1 MRWTNFLAIALIA
14 TLVVATANTISSAQ
28 SNLNGLST
36 STPSNLEAIADRN
49 QWPQI
54 LSQRPH
60 HPPTPLSSTS
70 PSPSPSPSL
79 SPSPSPSPSPSLSPS
94 PSPSAS
100 PQPTPKECSGKEIV
114 TAPSCLGDGLEPE
127 ETKLYEA
134 INTYRNK
141 NKLPAIPLS
150 KSLSLVANRHVLDLA
165 KNTKNLNHGWS
176 DCPYDSKKRDSLN
189 CMWKAPQRLKTAYPG
204 NGYENTFGGSGG
216 YAATAED
223 ALKSWTSDP
232 PHNAVILNQGGW
244 KKLSWQAL
252 GVGIYKGYAVMWVG
266 EETDPA
272 N

>member
-14 TLVVATANTISSAQ
+14 TLVVATASTISPAQ

-49 QWPQI
+49 QWTQI

-60 HPPTPLSSTS
+60 HPPTPLSSPPPSAS
-70 PSPSPSPSL
+70 P
-79 SPSPSPSPSPSLSPS
+79 SPS

-100 PQPTPKECSGKEIV
+100 PQPTTKDCSGKEII
-114 TAPSCLGDGLEPE
+114 TASSCLGDSLEPE

-150 KSLSLVANRHVLDLA
+150 KSLSLVANRHVWDLA

-176 DCPYDSKKRDSLN
+176 DCPYDSKKQDSWN

-204 NGYENTFGGSGG
+204 NGYENAFGGSGD
-216 YAATAED
+216 YVATAED